1 MTTLPTM
8 ERTSSHELASAARKR
23 LRNTSYY
30 SIRGLTC
37 ECDDRGILYLRG
49 PLPSYYQKQ
58 LAQEAVS
65 DVPGIRRIVN
75 QAEVSDAAFAVPALA

>member
-1 MTTLPTM
+1 MTTSPTM
-8 ERTSSHELASAARKR
+8 ERTSSHELAGAALKR
-23 LRNTSYY
+23 LRNTSYH

-65 DVPGIRRIVN
+65 DLPGIRKIVN
-75 QAEVSDAAFAVPALA
+75 HAEVIDAAFAIPALA